1 MDQVSLCHTHN
12 DCLLLFVSRLGS
24 PDNNCPLLSTMFM
37 NVSNVTV
44 IISNNVVASGTN
56 EAVASAFGIAIMFIT
71 VAYAR

>member
-1 MDQVSLCHTHN
+1 MDEVSLCHIHN

-24 PDNNCPLLSTMFM
+24 PDNNCPLVNSTVTNVLS
-37 NVSNVTV
+37 
-44 IISNNVVASGTN
+44 SGTN